1 MTIHEHQMSDGEQS
15 DFFEAIDRVNR
26 AGSALKV
33 IAWALGGMA
42 AAGVAVAVWVANV
55 NQGQARVA
63 ETLKSHEPRI
73 QQLEVR
79 AVRFDAAPPPSQAQ
93 FHDIDKRL
101 DRTETQLLDIR
112 EQTALILEAV
122 KKLEARP

>member
-1 MTIHEHQMSDGEQS
+1 MTIHQHPMNETEQS

-26 AGSALKV
+26 AGSALKF

-42 AAGVAVAVWVANV
+42 AAGIAVAVWVANV
-55 NQGQARVA
+55 NAGQSEHSEV
-63 ETLKSHEPRI
+63 LKNHEPRI
-73 QQLEVR
+73 QQLETR

-101 DRTETQLLDIR
+101 DRTETQLSDIR

-122 KKLEARP
+122 KKLESRP